1 MFLRYIVSTKG
12 IIIDPSKVSTIQE
25 QSTPIFKRSI
35 QEFLGFTNYNRRFIK
50 GYSVITKPLIDL
62 TKDIVE
68 FVQIDKAAEAF
79 KQLKLAF
86 LTEPILLIFNLEK
99 EGRVETD
106 VLDFTIRVVL
116 SQQGKSSKQ

>member
-12 IIIDPSKVSTIQE
+12 IIIDLSKVSTIQE
-25 QSTPIFKRSI
+25 QLTPISKHSI
-35 QEFLGFTNYNRRFIK
+35 QEFLGFINYNRRFIK

-68 FVQIDKAAEAF
+68 FVQTDEATEAF
-79 KQLKLAF
+79 KRLKLAF
-86 LTEPILLIFNLEK
+86 LFKPILLIFDLEK

-116 SQQGKSSKQ
+116 SQ